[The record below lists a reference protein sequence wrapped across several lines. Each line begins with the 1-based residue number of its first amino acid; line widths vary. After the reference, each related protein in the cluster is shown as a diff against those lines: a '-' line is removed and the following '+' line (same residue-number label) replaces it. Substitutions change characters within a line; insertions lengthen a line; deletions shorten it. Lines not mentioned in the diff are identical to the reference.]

1 MLRDPD
7 GQISTICGVE
17 VAMRKTKPISVS
29 LDKKAL
35 ARLDALA
42 QADERSRSS
51 MIRKLIRMAS
61 VISTGRLPSETPSDP
76 SWLDT
81 QDDSNATVTDAAMPL
96 HAGFEPEQE
105 VLS

>member
-1 MLRDPD
+1 
-7 GQISTICGVE
+7 
-17 VAMRKTKPISVS
+17 MRKTKPISVS

-42 QADERSRSS
+42 QADDRSRSS

-61 VISTGRLPSETPSDP
+61 VIGTGRLPSETPSDP

-81 QDDSNATVTDAAMPL
+81 QDDGDAKAEDRSTPL
-96 HAGFEPEQE
+96 HVEGESEQE
-105 VLS
+105 VQL